1 VANDSWITVLTGASG
16 TGNGTVT
23 FSVLNNGTG
32 SPRVGTMTIAGRT
45 FTVNQDK

>member
-16 TGNGTVT
+16 SGNGTVT
-23 FSVLNNGTG
+23 FQVSNNNTG
-32 SPRVGTMTIAGRT
+32 IQRTGTMTIAGRT